1 VPVETLRTHYSAI
14 ARRIIKGGLP
24 GNLYH
29 ALENVRA
36 AIDKQIIAGIQERMD
51 NPHPLY
57 EAAGGA
63 PVRDLISEYEKLKAD
78 EYQFLTDWEGK
89 IKSGGKRVKSPL
101 AEALEQ
107 IDPNF
112 LGPKI
117 AGKGSEFIAK
127 QLGQYQQYGADTSL
141 LGKALRIADEAK
153 AAASAAKRVTVPK
166 ETPPTEPP
174 KSEPAPIM
182 PEYPGKKP
190 LPPSATAPQTSS
202 ARVELKPVERPST
215 KLPKAGRVSLAVARI
230 IGKLTGG
237 VVGSLMPG
245 PFRHPFLG
253 WTAGGE
259 LAPEILN
266 RIVGK
271 QTAKAAI
278 PVTAADMSALTPVE
292 KTGIQN
298 GIANRLI
305 AIAER
310 GEPTPPL
317 QKFENVLTK
326 EQMQRVMQAAMKG
339 KVAPTP

>member
-1 VPVETLRTHYSAI
+1 
-14 ARRIIKGGLP
+14 
-24 GNLYH
+24 
-29 ALENVRA
+29 
-36 AIDKQIIAGIQERMD
+36 
-51 NPHPLY
+51 
-57 EAAGGA
+57 
-63 PVRDLISEYEKLKAD
+63 
-78 EYQFLTDWEGK
+78 
-89 IKSGGKRVKSPL
+89 
-101 AEALEQ
+101 
-107 IDPNF
+107 
-112 LGPKI
+112 
-117 AGKGSEFIAK
+117 
-127 QLGQYQQYGADTSL
+127 
-141 LGKALRIADEAK
+141 
-153 AAASAAKRVTVPK
+153 
-166 ETPPTEPP
+166 
-174 KSEPAPIM
+174 
-182 PEYPGKKP
+182 
-190 LPPSATAPQTSS
+190 
-202 ARVELKPVERPST
+202 
-215 KLPKAGRVSLAVARI
+215 
-230 IGKLTGG
+230 
-237 VVGSLMPG
+237 MPG